1 MDYTKV
7 ISKKTPLKYADYLN
21 LELAEFENGGN
32 IFRLEINALH
42 GLKKMLEKAK
52 NDNINLYIC
61 SAFRSIE
68 YQQEIIHKSILEYM
82 SDGLSRKQA
91 EEKTNKEILP
101 PLASEHN
108 AGLAIDFCL
117 EDGEIREDFENTK
130 EFEWLVKNARK
141 FGYILRY
148 KREYE
153 NITGIIY
160 EPWHFRFVGMTAEEI
175 YTKGICLEE
184 Y

>member
-1 MDYTKV
+1 MDYSKI
-7 ISKKTPLKYADYLN
+7 ISREFPLKYADYLN
-21 LELAEFENGGN
+21 LELVEFENHDN
-32 IFRLEINALH
+32 IFRLEINAFH
-42 GLKKMLEKAK
+42 SLKKMLESAESEG
-52 NDNINLYIC
+52 INLYIC

-68 YQQEIIHKSILEYM
+68 HQQEIIHRSIIQYM
-82 SDGLSRKQA
+82 EEGLSKQQA

-117 EDGEIREDFENTK
+117 EDGELREDFENT
-130 EFEWLVKNARK
+130 EQFEWLVKNAYK

-153 NITGIIY
+153 DKTGIIY
-160 EPWHFRFVGMTAEEI
+160 EPWHFRFVGMSAKEL
-175 YTKGICLEE
+175 KDICLEK